1 MVWAVAA
8 ALGPVVGGALTNN
21 VSWRWCFYL
30 NCKPWPPNT
39 PLGRAWLTVAKTIV
53 PVTGAASVIIAL
65 TLRIHTPKTP
75 LIAGIKAVD
84 WMGSLTIAGST
95 IMLLLGLQL
104 GGAFYPWD
112 SATVIC
118 LLVFSIVTLG
128 VFVVVE
134 WRVARYPILPLHL
147 FANIANVATLLV
159 VFCHGIVF
167 TQGAYFLP
175 MYFQSVLGA
184 PALLSGVWLL
194 PFAVSLSL
202 MSMVTGIY
210 IKVTG
215 RYLDPIRLGFVLTVL
230 GSGLWYILPR
240 TTSWA
245 KIIIFQIITGIGVGA
260 NFQPPLIALQSN
272 VPAQN
277 NASATA
283 AFSLMRNVAS
293 AVAVVTGSVA
303 FSNRMSAQQ
312 DMLRSVVGDAVA
324 GLLSGDKV
332 QGNLF
337 VVNTLDES
345 QQRIIRDAFFR
356 AMRDV
361 WVETVCF
368 AAAGLLACLLIPNKK
383 LDKQHVEVKTGL
395 EGEEA
400 RRKIAEERKMKK
412 EKGESKV

>member
-1 MVWAVAA
+1 
-8 ALGPVVGGALTNN
+8 
-21 VSWRWCFYL
+21 
-30 NCKPWPPNT
+30 
-39 PLGRAWLTVAKTIV
+39 
-53 PVTGAASVIIAL
+53 
-65 TLRIHTPKTP
+65 
-75 LIAGIKAVD
+75 
-84 WMGSLTIAGST
+84 
-95 IMLLLGLQL
+95 MLLLGLQL
-104 GGAFYPWD
+104 GGVFYPWD

-147 FANIANVATLLV
+147 FTNTANVAALLV
-159 VFCHGIVF
+159 VFFHGIVF
-167 TQGAYFLP
+167 TQGSYFIPL
-175 MYFQSVLGA
+175 YFQAVLGA

-194 PFAVSLSL
+194 PYAISLSL

-210 IKVTG
+210 IKMTG

-230 GSGLWYILPR
+230 GSGLWFIFPR
-240 TTSWA
+240 TESWA
-245 KIIIFQIITGIGVGA
+245 QIVIFQILAGMGVGA
-260 NFQPPLIALQSN
+260 IFQPPLIALQSN

-283 AFSLMRNVAS
+283 SFGLMRNVAS

-312 DMLRSVVGDAVA
+312 DMLRDVLGDAVA
-324 GLLSGDKV
+324 SLLSGDRA

-337 VVNTLDES
+337 VVDTLDES
-345 QQRIIRDAFFR
+345 KQRIVREAFFWALR
-356 AMRDV
+356 GI
-361 WVETVCF
+361 WIESVCF

-383 LDKQHVEVKTGL
+383 LEKEHVEVKTGL

-400 RRKIAEERKMKK
+400 RRKIAEKLRMNEG
-412 EKGESKV
+412 KGESKA